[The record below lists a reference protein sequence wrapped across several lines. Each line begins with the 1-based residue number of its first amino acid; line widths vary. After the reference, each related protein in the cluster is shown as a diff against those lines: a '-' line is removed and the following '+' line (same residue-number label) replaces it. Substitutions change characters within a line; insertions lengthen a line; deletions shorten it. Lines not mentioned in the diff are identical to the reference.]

1 MEKKKVGI
9 LGATGMVGQRLVCLL
24 ENHPFFEVNLLLAGE
39 KSAGKTYPEAVEG
52 RWKMTSPIPDYVR
65 NMRVRCLE
73 KETFFLKNQVDLVFS
88 AVSLPKNET
97 KVLEEGLAKEELVVV
112 SCNSACRGERD
123 VPMLIPEINLEH
135 LAVLE
140 QQKKRLGTK
149 RGCIVTK
156 PNCSIQSFVPPLTA
170 LFGFG
175 IEGVAV
181 ATYQAVSGAGK
192 NLSEMPEI
200 TDNLIPYISGEEEKT
215 EIEPLKIW
223 GSVTKEGILPVQN
236 PRITAQCVRV
246 PVSDGHTAAVF
257 VKFRSKPTIEQ
268 ILSLWEKEEGMKN
281 LSHLPSAPKKFLTF
295 HPAPDRP
302 QPQKDRMVEKGMGIT
317 LGRLRE
323 DTLFDYKFVCLSHNT
338 LRGAGGGA
346 LLTAECLYDQNYLD

>member
-39 KSAGKTYPEAVEG
+39 KSAGKTYQTAVEG
-52 RWKMTSPIPDYVR
+52 RWKMTCPIPDYVR
-65 NMRVRCLE
+65 NMRVRSLE
-73 KETFFLKNQVDLVFS
+73 NETFSLKKQVDLVFS

-97 KVLEEGLAKEELVVV
+97 KILEESLAKEELVVV

-123 VPMLIPEINLEH
+123 VPMLLPEINIGH

-140 QQKKRLGTK
+140 QQKKRLATK
-149 RGCIVTK
+149 RGYIVTK
-156 PNCSIQSFVPPLTA
+156 PNCSIQSFVPPLTP
-170 LFGFG
+170 LLGFG

-181 ATYQAVSGAGK
+181 ATYQAVSGTGK
-192 NLSEMPEI
+192 TFSEMPEI

-215 EIEPLKIW
+215 ETEPLKIW
-223 GSVTKEGILPVQN
+223 GSATKEGIVSAPS
-236 PRITAQCVRV
+236 PRITAQCIRV

-257 VKFRSKPTIEQ
+257 VKFRTKPTIAQ
-268 ILSLWEKEEGMKN
+268 ILSLWEKEEGIEN
-281 LSHLPSAPKKFLTF
+281 FAYLPTAPEKFLTYT
-295 HPAPDRP
+295 PAPDRP
-302 QPQKDRMVEKGMGIT
+302 QPQKDRMREKGMGIT

-323 DTLFDYKFVCLSHNT
+323 DAFFDYKFVCLSHNT

-346 LLTAECLYDQNYLD
+346 VLTAEYLYQLEYL